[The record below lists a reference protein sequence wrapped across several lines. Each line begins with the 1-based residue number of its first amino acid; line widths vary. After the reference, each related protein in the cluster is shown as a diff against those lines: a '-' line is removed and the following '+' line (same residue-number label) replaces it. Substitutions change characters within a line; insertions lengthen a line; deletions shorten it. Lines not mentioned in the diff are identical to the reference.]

1 MEALVSHLIRL
12 ENYRALKNENRPLR
26 ILVAED
32 DTRMAHLV
40 VMSLKQL
47 GHNVV
52 GAADNGE
59 DLVEL
64 TRRLQPDLL
73 IVDVLMPRLT
83 GFEAIEQ
90 LQTEFSLP
98 IIITSGQC
106 TEDFLKKAQDL
117 GIGAYL
123 VKPFTQEQLQSCIA
137 MAISSHATLL
147 EAQTKIA
154 ALTSEIELMKAVESA
169 VTLLMEKF
177 RIDRK
182 EALEKLETAARA
194 RSSTL
199 LDAARAIATTLSIG
213 RPDHTPSEPVHH

>member
-1 MEALVSHLIRL
+1 MEAIVSHLIRL
-12 ENYRALKNENRPLR
+12 ENYRAIKSESRPIR

-32 DTRMAHLV
+32 DTRMAHLM

-64 TRRLQPDLL
+64 AQRLQPDLL
-73 IVDVLMPRLT
+73 IVDVLMPRMD
-83 GFEAIEQ
+83 GFDAIAKILKEI
-90 LQTEFSLP
+90 SIP
-98 IIITSGQC
+98 VIVSSGKSPD
-106 TEDFLKKAQDL
+106 DFLKRAQDL
-117 GIGAYL
+117 GIDSYL
-123 VKPFTQEQLQSCIA
+123 VKPFTKEQLSSSIA
-137 MAISSHATLL
+137 MAIAGHGALL
-147 EAQTKIA
+147 EAKMQIA

-199 LDAARAIATTLSIG
+199 LEAAKAISTTLSLG
-213 RPDHTPSEPVHH
+213 RAE